1 MQWMERFGTFHD
13 TPMGAFSDHR
23 GRKHGPRIG
32 GCRIVRRK
40 AVAHGVRANYAKENE
55 MMNMIDETTPIPAT
69 EMDQLGEWLTED
81 CKSRGMEETIRAFLG
96 EPFGRWMDFLA
107 DSPSGVDGPEGARG
121 LSRSDIL
128 AIAVA
133 MERAMSVRDALLVSI
148 VAGEDRS
155 PRGFLMDFM
164 TNPMH
169 PDNSRRLEGILK
181 DSFRNVS
188 ATPDDARCDSGVT
201 MMFDIIEMVPERYQ
215 VQPLAVISYVLWWM
229 GDERAMLCALR
240 ALALDEDC
248 SLAAIV
254 CSAVHRHIGPAW
266 TSET

>member
-1 MQWMERFGTFHD
+1 
-13 TPMGAFSDHR
+13 
-23 GRKHGPRIG
+23 
-32 GCRIVRRK
+32 
-40 AVAHGVRANYAKENE
+40 
-55 MMNMIDETTPIPAT
+55 MMNMIDETTPICAT
-69 EMDQLGEWLTED
+69 EMDQLGERLTED
-81 CKSRGMEETIRAFLG
+81 CTSQGMEETVREFLQ
-96 EPFGRWMDFLA
+96 EPFGRWMDSLA
-107 DSPSGVDGPEGARG
+107 DPPSGCDGPEDARG
-121 LSRSDIL
+121 LSRNDIR

-148 VAGEDRS
+148 VVGEDRS
-155 PRGFLMDFM
+155 PREFLMDFM
-164 TNPMH
+164 ANPMH
-169 PDNSRRLEGILK
+169 PDNSRRLEEILK
-181 DSFRNVS
+181 DSFRDAS
-188 ATPDDARCDSGVT
+188 TTPDIVRCDNGVT

-254 CSAVHRHIGPAW
+254 CSAAHRHIGPAW

>member
-1 MQWMERFGTFHD
+1 
-13 TPMGAFSDHR
+13 
-23 GRKHGPRIG
+23 
-32 GCRIVRRK
+32 
-40 AVAHGVRANYAKENE
+40 
-55 MMNMIDETTPIPAT
+55 MMNMIDETTPISDT
-69 EMDQLGEWLTED
+69 EMDRLGERLTED
-81 CKSRGMEETIRAFLG
+81 CGSRGMEETIREFLG
-96 EPFGRWMDFLA
+96 EPFGRWVDSLA
-107 DSPSGVDGPEGARG
+107 DPPSGGDGPENARG
-121 LSRSDIL
+121 LSRNDIR

-148 VAGEDRS
+148 VVREDRS
-155 PRGFLMDFM
+155 PREFLMDFM

-169 PDNSRRLEGILK
+169 PDNSRRLEEILK
-181 DSFRNVS
+181 DSFQDAS
-188 ATPDDARCDSGVT
+188 TTPDTARCDNGVT

-254 CSAVHRHIGPAW
+254 CSATHRHIGPAW
-266 TSET
+266 TSENTGNTPEGVDTDT

>member
-1 MQWMERFGTFHD
+1 
-13 TPMGAFSDHR
+13 
-23 GRKHGPRIG
+23 
-32 GCRIVRRK
+32 
-40 AVAHGVRANYAKENE
+40 
-55 MMNMIDETTPIPAT
+55 MNMIDETTPIRDT
-69 EMDQLGEWLTED
+69 EMDQLGEQLTED
-81 CKSRGMEETIRAFLG
+81 CKSQGMEEAIRGFLQ
-96 EPFGRWMDFLA
+96 EPFGRWMDSLA
-107 DSPSGVDGPEGARG
+107 DSQSVGGGLDGARR
-121 LSRSDIL
+121 LSRNDMR

-148 VAGEDRS
+148 VVGEDRS
-155 PRGFLMDFM
+155 PREFLMDFM

-169 PDNSRRLEGILK
+169 PDNSRRLEEILK
-181 DSFRNVS
+181 DSFRDAS
-188 ATPDDARCDSGVT
+188 TTPDTVRCDNGVT

-254 CSAVHRHIGPAW
+254 CSATHRHIGPAW
-266 TSET
+266 TSENADNTPKGVDIGA